1 MSKDVYI
8 QFEKP
13 MTWEEYNSEEGQSRV
28 REATKEAHKF
38 QDAEDKKQERSR
50 AERARVS
57 AKIRAAF
64 QSREHETGHE
74 R

>member
-1 MSKDVYI
+1 MSKDIYI

-13 MTWEEYNSEEGQSRV
+13 MTLEEYNSEEGQARV
-28 REATKEAHKF
+28 RDASAEGHKF